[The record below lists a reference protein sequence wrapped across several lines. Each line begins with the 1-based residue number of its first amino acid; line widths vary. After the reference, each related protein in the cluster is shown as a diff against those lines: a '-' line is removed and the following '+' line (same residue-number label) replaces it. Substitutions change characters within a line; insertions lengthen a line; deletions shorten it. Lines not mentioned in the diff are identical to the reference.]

1 MGKKGKIIQP
11 AQAFTDTVPP
21 SNEEIHATIT
31 LQLANMKI
39 TKDMFEV
46 QEGEWC
52 VYQPSEGVT
61 PDKLAPLYM
70 VVVESSGMVL
80 FFAAAGPRGIHAQV
94 RELRAKKAAAEAAE
108 DASRGLVDGYKTH

>member
-1 MGKKGKIIQP
+1 MSDKKIIQP

-21 SNEEIHATIT
+21 SNEEIHATIV
-31 LQLANMKI
+31 LQLAKMKI

-52 VYQPSEGVT
+52 VYQPSEGAT

-70 VVVESSGMVL
+70 VVIETTGMIV
-80 FFAAAGPRGIHAQV
+80 FFAAAGPKGIHAQV
-94 RELRAKKAAAEAAE
+94 RELRAQKSAAE
-108 DASRGLVDGYKTH
+108 DARKGLVDGYKTH

>member
-1 MGKKGKIIQP
+1 MSNKKLIQP
-11 AQAFTDTVPP
+11 AQAFSDTVSP

-31 LQLANMKI
+31 LQLANMHI
-39 TKDMFEV
+39 LPEMFEV

-70 VVVESSGMVL
+70 VVVNTTGMVL
-80 FFAAAGPRGIHAQV
+80 FFAAVGPKGIHAQV
-94 RELRAKKAAAEAAE
+94 RELRAKKAAAENAGSVMGN
-108 DASRGLVDGYKTH
+108 DDMSKTIQ

>member
-1 MGKKGKIIQP
+1 MSDKKIIQP

-21 SNEEIHATIT
+21 SNEEVHATIT
-31 LQLANMKI
+31 LQLANMHI
-39 TKDMFEV
+39 LPEMFEV

-70 VVVESSGMVL
+70 VVVKSSGMVL
-80 FFAAAGPRGIHAQV
+80 FFAAAGPKGIHAQV
-94 RELRAKKAAAEAAE
+94 RELRAKKAAAENAGSVMSTE
-108 DASRGLVDGYKTH
+108 GMSKTIQ